1 MTDVWL
7 LVHAERAA
15 LIDDLVGLTDAQ
27 WAHPSLCEGW
37 TVHDVAAHLV
47 DNAAATRRRHP
58 ASAMVRA
65 RFDFDRQN
73 AHGVA
78 RGAWCDARPR
88 RSTGCG
94 RWPSRTTTP
103 GAPLDSRLV
112 EEVVHG
118 EDIRRPL
125 GITRSYP
132 REAVLRALG
141 LPGAHVGR
149 SRWREAA
156 RRRPAPRR
164 HRRSGLA
171 SGDGRGGARPGG
183 VPAPRGLRPHHRA
196 RRPRG
201 AGSGDADRPPRQALR
216 RPRHR
221 SLSAVF
227 GTATS
232 ASAASSAATEQ
243 TAQTVR

>member
-47 DNAAATRRRHP
+47 DNAMATRRGILL
-58 ASAMVRA
+58 AMVRA

-73 AHGVA
+73 AHGAARERRTTPAETLDRLREVA
-78 RGAWCDARPR
+78 L
-88 RSTGCG
+88 
-94 RWPSRTTTP
+94 RTTTP

-132 REAVLRALG
+132 REAVLRALAYQAHTWVG
-141 LPGAHVGR
+141 LGGAKQHVAGLR
-149 SRWREAA
+149 LVATDHGVSLGEGTEVRG
-156 RRRPAPRR
+156 PAV
-164 HRRSGLA
+164 SLLLAA
-171 SGDGRGGARPGG
+171 SGRTVAFGDLEGPGVATLAGR
-183 VPAPRGLRPHHRA
+183 L
-196 RRPRG
+196 
-201 AGSGDADRPPRQALR
+201 SGR
-216 RPRHR
+216 
-221 SLSAVF
+221 
-227 GTATS
+227 
-232 ASAASSAATEQ
+232 
-243 TAQTVR
+243 